1 MAEYILEMNSI
12 TKTFPGVKALDNVNL
27 KVKKGEI
34 HALVG
39 ENGAGK
45 STLMNVLSGIYP
57 YGSYEGDIVY
67 DGEICK
73 FKEIKDSERKGIV
86 IIHQELALV
95 PYMTIAENMF
105 LGNEQGK
112 KFSIDWTTTYGRA
125 EELMKKV
132 GLHEDP
138 HTLVKDIGVGK
149 QQLVEIAKA
158 LAKDVKLLILDEP
171 TASLNE
177 SDSQALLELMLEFKK
192 QGMTSI
198 IISHKLNEI
207 SYVADKITVIRDG
220 STIETMDKKVDDFSE
235 NRIIRGMVGREL
247 SNRFP
252 ARENVKIGDVCMEVK
267 NWTVHHPLTPAKKVV
282 DDVSFYVRRGEVVGI
297 SGLMGAGRTE
307 LAMSLFGR
315 SYGTGISGTLRMN
328 GKEVHLKNVR
338 QAIDHKLAYVT
349 EDRKGNGLILSN
361 PIYTN
366 TSLAKMDEVS
376 SFGVIDKL
384 KEVQV
389 AEDYRQKLHTKAP
402 SVYQNVGNLS
412 GGNQQKVLLAK
423 WMLTDPDVLILD
435 EPTRGI
441 DVGAKYEIYCIIND
455 LVAAGKSVIIISSEL
470 PEVLGMSD
478 RIYVMNEGKIVG
490 EVDGK
495 EATQEIIM
503 SYIMKSGKGA

>member
-1 MAEYILEMNSI
+1 MAEYILEMNGI

-73 FKEIKDSERKGIV
+73 FKEIKDSEKKGIV

-112 KFSIDWTTTYGRA
+112 KMAIDWTKTYGRA

-132 GLHEDP
+132 GLKEDP
-138 HTLVKDIGVGK
+138 HTLIKDIGVGK

-220 STIETMDKKVDDFSE
+220 STIETMDKEVDDFSE

-252 ARENVKIGDVCMEVK
+252 ARENVKIGEICMEVDH
-267 NWTVHHPLTPAKKVV
+267 WTVRHPMTPAKKVV

-307 LAMSLFGR
+307 LAMSLFGH
-315 SYGTGISGTLRMN
+315 SYGTGISGTIKMN

-366 TSLAKMDEVS
+366 TSLAKMDKVS
-376 SFGVIDKL
+376 RYGVIDKL
-384 KEVQV
+384 KEVQI

-478 RIYVMNEGKIVG
+478 RIYVMNEGKMVG